1 MEPPCS
7 VRPIAEWCI
16 LGIEV
21 YSGTGQLSF
30 LSPRGGKYI
39 EIPRGARY
47 HHGVLSFGGTY
58 MEVSFD
64 ADVAAEHGVRAAV
77 VLNHI
82 AHLMRFPDGSQA
94 GHFNT
99 CGRAYVHVSPEYLW
113 KMFPFMSLRQATEAL
128 RELREGGVSS
138 PSANMAVSTPI
149 TATGTRWQRR
159 ETPSHDG
166 SHQGTRKEGKHL
178 WRFFVKHTRAISRSS
193 TTKCS
198 RATCH
203 SKRGDS

>member
-1 MEPPCS
+1 MAYCKYCRRLSYYKHGEYMEPPCS

-16 LGIEV
+16 FGIEV

-39 EIPRGARY
+39 EIPRGVRY

-94 GHFNT
+94 GHFQYMRSRL
-99 CGRAYVHVSPEYLW
+99 RACVARVPLEDVPLHEPPSGDRGLEGASRRRSHRRARIWRSRPRLPQLVHVGRDG
-113 KMFPFMSLRQATEAL
+113 KRRRMTA
-128 RELREGGVSS
+128 
-138 PSANMAVSTPI
+138 PI
-149 TATGTRWQRR
+149 KA
-159 ETPSHDG
+159 PA
-166 SHQGTRKEGKHL
+166 RKENIYGG
-178 WRFFVKHTRAISRSS
+178 SS
-193 TTKCS
+193 
-198 RATCH
+198 
-203 SKRGDS
+203 

>member
-1 MEPPCS
+1 MAYCKYCRRLSYYKHGEYMEPPCS

-16 LGIEV
+16 FGIEV

-39 EIPRGARY
+39 EIPRGVRY

-94 GHFNT
+94 GRRRSHR
-99 CGRAYVHVSPEYLW
+99 RARIWRSRPRLPQLVHVGRDG
-113 KMFPFMSLRQATEAL
+113 KRRRMTA
-128 RELREGGVSS
+128 
-138 PSANMAVSTPI
+138 PI
-149 TATGTRWQRR
+149 KA
-159 ETPSHDG
+159 PA
-166 SHQGTRKEGKHL
+166 RKENIYGG
-178 WRFFVKHTRAISRSS
+178 SS
-193 TTKCS
+193 
-198 RATCH
+198 
-203 SKRGDS
+203 

>member
-1 MEPPCS
+1 MAYCKHCRRLSYYKHGEYMEPPCS
-7 VRPIAEWCI
+7 VHPIAEWCI
-16 LGIEV
+16 FGIEV

-39 EIPRGARY
+39 EIPRGVRY

-99 CGRAYVHVSPEYLW
+99 CGRAYVHRRARIWRSRPRLPQLVHVGRDG
-113 KMFPFMSLRQATEAL
+113 KRRRMTA
-128 RELREGGVSS
+128 
-138 PSANMAVSTPI
+138 PI
-149 TATGTRWQRR
+149 KA
-159 ETPSHDG
+159 PA
-166 SHQGTRKEGKHL
+166 RKENIYGG
-178 WRFFVKHTRAISRSS
+178 SS
-193 TTKCS
+193 
-198 RATCH
+198 
-203 SKRGDS
+203 

>member
-1 MEPPCS
+1 MAYCKYCRRLSYYKHGEYMEPPCS

-16 LGIEV
+16 FGIEV

-39 EIPRGARY
+39 EIPRGVRY

-128 RELREGGVSS
+128 RELREGGSHRRARIWRSRPRLPQLVHVGRDGKRRRMT
-138 PSANMAVSTPI
+138 API
-149 TATGTRWQRR
+149 KA
-159 ETPSHDG
+159 PA
-166 SHQGTRKEGKHL
+166 RKENIYGG
-178 WRFFVKHTRAISRSS
+178 SS
-193 TTKCS
+193 
-198 RATCH
+198 
-203 SKRGDS
+203 

>member
-1 MEPPCS
+1 MSYCKHCRMLSYYKCGGNMEPPRH
-7 VRPIAEWCI
+7 VHPIAEWCI

-21 YSGTGQLSF
+21 YCGTGQLSF

-39 EIPRGARY
+39 EIPRGVRNR
-47 HHGVLSFGGTY
+47 HGVLSFGGTY

-94 GHFNT
+94 GHFKT

-113 KMFPFMSLRQATEAL
+113 KLFPFMSLRQATGRSHRRARIWRSRPRL
-128 RELREGGVSS
+128 PQLVHVDRDGKRRRMT
-138 PSANMAVSTPI
+138 API
-149 TATGTRWQRR
+149 KA
-159 ETPSHDG
+159 PA
-166 SHQGTRKEGKHL
+166 RKENIYGG
-178 WRFFVKHTRAISRSS
+178 SS
-193 TTKCS
+193 
-198 RATCH
+198 
-203 SKRGDS
+203 

>member
-1 MEPPCS
+1 MAYCKYCRRLSYYKHGEYMEPPCS

-16 LGIEV
+16 FGIEV

-99 CGRAYVHVSPEYLW
+99 CGRAYVHVSPEYRSRPRLPQLVHVGRDG
-113 KMFPFMSLRQATEAL
+113 KRRRMTA
-128 RELREGGVSS
+128 
-138 PSANMAVSTPI
+138 PI
-149 TATGTRWQRR
+149 KA
-159 ETPSHDG
+159 PA
-166 SHQGTRKEGKHL
+166 RKENIYGG
-178 WRFFVKHTRAISRSS
+178 SS
-193 TTKCS
+193 
-198 RATCH
+198 
-203 SKRGDS
+203 

>member
-1 MEPPCS
+1 
-7 VRPIAEWCI
+7 
-16 LGIEV
+16 
-21 YSGTGQLSF
+21 
-30 LSPRGGKYI
+30 
-39 EIPRGARY
+39 
-47 HHGVLSFGGTY
+47 

-128 RELREGGVSS
+128 RELREGGLIAEREYGGLDPDYRIHVGRDGKRRRMT
-138 PSANMAVSTPI
+138 API
-149 TATGTRWQRR
+149 KA
-159 ETPSHDG
+159 PA
-166 SHQGTRKEGKHL
+166 RKENIYGG
-178 WRFFVKHTRAISRSS
+178 SS
-193 TTKCS
+193 
-198 RATCH
+198 
-203 SKRGDS
+203 